1 MTSLSPM
8 LWVVCVAIKDQI
20 TCTEIE
26 VLHQGDNVKYQV
38 TRIITGFSG
47 LSTQTGAREFLF
59 EEATHRRKTA
69 SLIQLKSRDVC
80 MCLHQVFELV
90 VAVHLRRP
98 HMVVCT

>member
-20 TCTEIE
+20 TCTKIE
-26 VLHQGDNVKYQV
+26 VLHQGDNVKCQV
-38 TRIITGFSG
+38 TRILTAFSG
-47 LSTQTGAREFLF
+47 LSTQTGAQEFLF

-69 SLIQLKSRDVC
+69 SLIQLKSRDVFITE
-80 MCLHQVFELV
+80 VFELV
-90 VAVHLRRP
+90 VVVHLLRP